1 MEGVYEGYA
10 SACVYGPSELKDGE
24 IHLMNVWARS
34 GEVVNVYDVVLLRE
48 DFSDEPATAADGGGG

>member
-1 MEGVYEGYA
+1 
-10 SACVYGPSELKDGE
+10 LKDGE

-48 DFSDEPATAADGGGG
+48 DFSDEPATAALGGGG